1 MFRCIYA
8 PNVLET
14 KIWSSNMK
22 KQIFETILKC
32 LVFQSVI
39 ALLNTHH
46 SLGSLNTLSTLEK
59 RESFLQHWRE
69 RESMDNLRNHT
80 IGQRQI

>member
-1 MFRCIYA
+1 MYLR
-8 PNVLET
+8 T
-14 KIWSSNMK
+14 KRIGNNNLVFK
-22 KQIFETILKC
+22 YEKAVFETILKC